1 MLTVSFSR
9 ANCRSQ
15 STLYGRWSPRLFPIA
30 GVLIAGLFTTFAEAQ
45 ALHGRVVGVTDG
57 DTIAVQ
63 DSDRLTHKVRLS
75 GIDAPESRQAFGKRS
90 KESLSRLVFGKPVR
104 VAWTKKDR
112 YGRIVGQ
119 VWVQPLDCPTC
130 GLTLDANRTQLAVG
144 MAWWFKRY
152 ADEQP
157 LPERLAYEQE
167 ELDARARRVGLW
179 SDPAPIAPW
188 DWRSGVRTGN

>member
-1 MLTVSFSR
+1 MLTVPSPR

-15 STLYGRWSPRLFPIA
+15 STLYGRWSSRLFPIA
-30 GVLIAGLFTTFAEAQ
+30 GVLIAGLFTTFAAAQ

-104 VAWTKKDR
+104 VAWTKKDED
-112 YGRIVGQ
+112 VEF
-119 VWVQPLDCPTC
+119 
-130 GLTLDANRTQLAVG
+130 DANSTGPRVLYYLANIMQPRRAYLG
-144 MAWWFKRY
+144 WKRRRFNIRKV
-152 ADEQP
+152 D
-157 LPERLAYEQE
+157 
-167 ELDARARRVGLW
+167 DAVVYNA
-179 SDPAPIAPW
+179 
-188 DWRSGVRTGN
+188 